1 MSLIGIGNA
10 YNTSAEWQERR
21 RREKERI
28 RKKIEGADQSLK
40 ERTEARN
47 NHFPE
52 LSSKVED
59 LYYSSKQGAGYR
71 TISDKAFE
79 LYMDIDDKLSMM
91 SSEIPLAKNL
101 KVLESMVQ
109 NIGSSIVRYRDEPT
123 LPNKIH
129 GCIEEL
135 YRSYLNRIEGRFG
148 QEIYERIHQ

>member
-1 MSLIGIGNA
+1 MSLIGMGNA

-28 RKKIEGADQSLK
+28 RKKMDEAEESLK
-40 ERTEARN
+40 ERMQARN
-47 NHFPE
+47 DHFPG

-59 LYYSSKQGAGYR
+59 LYHSSREGAGYR

-79 LYMDIDDKLSMM
+79 LYMEIDDRLSMV
-91 SSEIPLAKNL
+91 SPEIPLARNL

-109 NIGSSIVRYRDEPT
+109 NIGTSIVRYRDEPA
-123 LPNKIH
+123 LPEKVH
-129 GCIEEL
+129 ECIEEL
-135 YRSYLNRIEGRFG
+135 YRSYLNRIEGKFG